1 MTAEN
6 SIVQSL
12 PDAQNLVEQGRK
24 FYEAQRFAD
33 AVTSWQQAISAFKA
47 KGDQLKQAMTLGNLS
62 LAYQQLGQW
71 TQAESAIA
79 QSLNLLQTAPNTK
92 DRSQIFAQTLD
103 IKGRLQLAV
112 SKAKD
117 ALTTWQ
123 QALDIYTKLGDYT
136 AIVRNRINQAQALQA
151 LGFYLQAKRTLCESS
166 QLLQNQ
172 PNSLLKVT
180 ALRSLANVLLF
191 TGGVQTS
198 QLGDKDA
205 SPQCYLKTPQQILQE
220 SLEIASSLPD
230 PQAQADVLLS
240 LGNTARAQQHTQE
253 AIDFYQK
260 AAKAATSP
268 TTRIQ
273 AQVNQLKLLL
283 ETKQFPAL
291 TALLPQIENQLANL
305 PLSRTAIY
313 ARINFAESLTQLA
326 QNVIANIP
334 SRLDI
339 AQLLST
345 SVQQARSLQDKRTES
360 YALGVLGGL
369 YEQSQQYQNAQDL
382 TQQALIVASAID
394 AKDIAY
400 RWQWQMGRLLKVK
413 GDTKGAIAAYDQA
426 VNNLQDL
433 RSDLF
438 AVNPEVKFS
447 FREKVEP
454 VIAS

>member
-1 MTAEN
+1 LYIKSCST
-6 SIVQSL
+6 L
-12 PDAQNLVEQGRK
+12 PPHELTRIDAK
-24 FYEAQRFAD
+24 
-33 AVTSWQQAISAFKA
+33 
-47 KGDQLKQAMTLGNLS
+47 
-62 LAYQQLGQW
+62 
-71 TQAESAIA
+71 
-79 QSLNLLQTAPNTK
+79 
-92 DRSQIFAQTLD
+92 
-103 IKGRLQLAV
+103 
-112 SKAKD
+112 
-117 ALTTWQ
+117 
-123 QALDIYTKLGDYT
+123 
-136 AIVRNRINQAQALQA
+136 INQ
-151 LGFYLQAKRTLCESS
+151 
-166 QLLQNQ
+166 
-172 PNSLLKVT
+172 
-180 ALRSLANVLLF
+180 
-191 TGGVQTS
+191 
-198 QLGDKDA
+198 
-205 SPQCYLKTPQQILQE
+205 
-220 SLEIASSLPD
+220 
-230 PQAQADVLLS
+230 LS
-240 LGNTARAQQHTQE
+240 
-253 AIDFYQK
+253 
-260 AAKAATSP
+260 
-268 TTRIQ
+268 
-273 AQVNQLKLLL
+273 LLL
-283 ETKQFPAL
+283 ETSNFQL
-291 TALLPQIENQLANL
+291 TDVLPQIENQLANL

-447 FREKVEP
+447 FREKSNQF
-454 VIAS
+454 IAS